1 MSEIGATSMKRT
13 KTPTFLLEL
22 PLAVDP
28 GQARRQQAHFEAA
41 RCLYNA
47 LLGEALARLNR
58 MRADPAWQAARALP
72 KTQKQERA
80 AAFSHLRQEYGFSE
94 YALHDFAKRANC
106 TWIADHIDSVMAQT
120 LATRAYQAVNR
131 VCLGKAKKVRFKSKG
146 RGLDSVENKWEKSGL
161 RFLLQPPEQGNR
173 AWLVWN
179 KDRLPAI
186 IDWE

>member
-1 MSEIGATSMKRT
+1 MKRA

-22 PLAVDP
+22 PLAADP
-28 GQARRQQAHFEAA
+28 GQARHLRAHFEAE

-80 AAFSHLRQEYGFSE
+80 TAFSHLRQQYGFSE

-106 TWIADHIDSVMAQT
+106 AWIADHIDAVTPQT
-120 LATRAYQAVNR
+120 LPTRPY
-131 VCLGKAKKVRFKSKG
+131 
-146 RGLDSVENKWEKSGL
+146 
-161 RFLLQPPEQGNR
+161 QPPN
-173 AWLVWN
+173 L
-179 KDRLPAI
+179 I
-186 IDWE
+186 CIS